1 MTNSKNDAIRPFHI
15 YLYGNDRGPIPTS
28 FEATASRLEA
38 LPLLYFEPDGS
49 FVWCRDRGEQQIYGM
64 LYDAAGQIQYCEIQG
79 KCSLST
85 WIELRSAITGEL
97 ATAGP
102 VIGLQAMRLP
112 EQELQE
118 LQSFEKSVWRS
129 TAHRANA
136 S

>member
-1 MTNSKNDAIRPFHI
+1 MTNSDNEAICPFHI

-28 FEATASRLEA
+28 FEASAVRLEA
-38 LPLLYFEPDGS
+38 LPLLHFEPDGS

-85 WIELRSAITGEL
+85 WIELRSAITGEP
-97 ATAGP
+97 ATADP
-102 VIGLQAMRLP
+102 AIGLQAMRLP

-118 LQSFEKSVWRS
+118 LQGFEKTVWHS
-129 TAHRANA
+129 NSHRTNA